1 MQVHGSQQVVPGNLQ
16 KCKFS
21 GPGPDL
27 LGVGPTPR
35 DFASPSGNLLFQGLC

>member
-16 KCKFS
+16 KCKFL

-27 LGVGPTPR
+27 LRGWDQPLV
-35 DFASPSGNLLFQGLC
+35 LLQAPQVTCAEV